1 MLNSLIFKHYDFA
14 GMEKVREN
22 ALISLFQ
29 ASFYCGKEAKTLAKT
44 SFRVVFSGR
53 ECYFLHLA
61 LFRSRAFL
69 EDYCTS
75 GRVSF
80 LLREFTADGCH
91 PSTDALK
98 LQKFYSSLP
107 TFIPTASF
115 KNSVFHKIS
124 IPFACPLA
132 LLPPSFCGVK
142 SEIRPDVN
150 KKNSQTGYR

>member
-1 MLNSLIFKHYDFA
+1 MKKFRPENRLFCHPLKQQNS
-14 GMEKVREN
+14 R
-22 ALISLFQ
+22 
-29 ASFYCGKEAKTLAKT
+29 
-44 SFRVVFSGR
+44 FSGILV
-53 ECYFLHLA
+53 CAPFFAHMFVFLHLA

-80 LLREFTADGCH
+80 LLREFTADGCL
-91 PSTDALK
+91 PSTVALK
-98 LQKFYSSLP
+98 RQKFYSSLP
-107 TFIPTASF
+107 TFLPTASF

-124 IPFACPLA
+124 ISFGCALA
-132 LLPPSFCGVK
+132 LLASSVCGVK

>member
-22 ALISLFQ
+22 ALISLFR

-80 LLREFTADGCH
+80 LLREFTADVTEIFQQTSDFSSYWCVMYRWF
-91 PSTDALK
+91 
-98 LQKFYSSLP
+98 FYL
-107 TFIPTASF
+107 
-115 KNSVFHKIS
+115 
-124 IPFACPLA
+124 
-132 LLPPSFCGVK
+132 
-142 SEIRPDVN
+142 
-150 KKNSQTGYR
+150 